1 MFDAYELAFG
11 GIQLIALVFGL
22 TQFIKINAGME
33 GKKVT
38 LLAAGLG
45 TGVML
50 SYELIGIVPDPYGLI
65 LGMIFSSLAFG
76 LSASGYYKFA
86 TRNDGDGQ
94 G

>member
-22 TQFIKINAGME
+22 TQFVKEAFNME

-45 TGVML
+45 AGVMVA
-50 SYELIGIVPDPYGLI
+50 YQLIGIVPEPYEQVLNVV
-65 LGMIFSSLAFG
+65 FSSSAFG